1 MRLIRAAD
9 APAMSIQQDTTAYRA
24 GFAYFD
30 DNITL
35 LTAMLEQI
43 VRRTRHLPS
52 VRLLSLG
59 VGYRLV
65 VKGLA
70 AAFEGRLD
78 RHVIVEGSADIIDLF
93 SQDSDLPR
101 NVELVHDY
109 FESFHTEARFDLIE
123 MGFVLEHVE
132 DPALILRRFKSFL
145 APEGRMMIA
154 VPNAH
159 SLHRLIGYQAGV
171 LDDLHALSDADRMLG
186 HRRYFSPEQLYALIA
201 DCGLEVIG
209 RAGLMLKPFTSA
221 QLTSLGLNE
230 PTKIAITEVGFGLP
244 DICNGLFFEV
254 GLCR

>member
-1 MRLIRAAD
+1 
-9 APAMSIQQDTTAYRA
+9 MSIEQDAVAYRT

-30 DNITL
+30 DNVTL
-35 LTAMLEQI
+35 LSAMLEQI
-43 VRRTRHLPS
+43 IRRTKHLSS

-70 AAFEGRLD
+70 AAFEGRLE
-78 RHVIVEGSADIIDLF
+78 RHVIVEGSTEIIELF
-93 SQDSDLPR
+93 AQDPDLPR
-101 NVELVHDY
+101 NVELIHDY

-132 DPALILRRFKSFL
+132 DPGLILRRFKSFL
-145 APEGRMMIA
+145 APQGRMMIA

-159 SLHRLIGYQAGV
+159 SLHRLIGYQAGF
-171 LDDLHALSDADRMLG
+171 LDDLHALSDADRQLG
-186 HRRYFSPEQLYALIA
+186 HRRYFSPDQLQALIA

-221 QLTSLGLNE
+221 QLASLGLNE
-230 PTKIAITEVGFGLP
+230 PTKVAITEVGFGLP
-244 DICNGLFFEV
+244 ELCNGLFLEV